1 MSCKI
6 WDVRFAI
13 YQVASGGNG
22 ATMVSATIFFAHK
35 VLSKPTA
42 SLLPWLHL
50 IAILVFVSPTC
61 S

>member
-13 YQVASGGNG
+13 FQVASGGNG
-22 ATMVSATIFFAHK
+22 ATTVSATMFSAYK

-50 IAILVFVSPTC
+50 IVILVFVSPTC